1 MHQRYSQ
8 HPASY
13 RQILYRAI
21 FLTLFAFLICTVST
35 PAQYT
40 TGAVQ
45 GTVMDQNS
53 AVVPNASVTLL
64 NLDTGV
70 AHTFT
75 TGQDGIY
82 FFTAVPLGRYQVST
96 EVTGFA
102 KYTAQLTVAASTT
115 ATQDIKLSL
124 QGQTTTVVVTA
135 EAVVEVDKNDA
146 QEATT
151 RDALEVNNLPSGD
164 SALGLITVA
173 PGVTPMYNPRG
184 GGSLVKLSG
193 AQTGS
198 ISAGGGRAEYGASEL
213 DFTDAN
219 DWEFGG
225 IAPGTY
231 LDPDFVGQLNILTS
245 NIPAEY
251 GLKSS
256 GIIETITKS
265 GTNRWHG
272 EANDYIQN
280 GAFNARDFNDQTGH
294 ADFTNVNNYGFS
306 MGGPVIKDKFWLFG
320 GWHRN
325 KTLGAGSTYDAPV
338 PTAAADATATDPGV
352 VAIIKRYLPAPTLPL
367 ILPNGQVSPEVGLF
381 PVQFSSPGLS
391 YDFLLRGDYQFSPAN
406 TLSVRYFQSTG
417 TFTLPFVGALVA
429 FANEGSGF
437 DSQARNANIT
447 DTWTI
452 NNSTTNQARIAYAR
466 SVGALPS
473 QDPNPGAY
481 FFVGGLT
488 NFGEFGGFPQGR
500 IFNIYQGNDVLSKV
514 IGKHTLNFGFDARF
528 VQDNSFNAGTFGSF
542 TRGFF
547 AFADVPSFLAGQL
560 GEYEQLFGPSTEP
573 FRTRIFST
581 FAQDDWHIR
590 PNLIINLGLRWEYQG
605 AISVA
610 GGEYSLLDPA
620 RPGNIGAAGPGV
632 LGSFKIGNPVVN
644 ANPFNM
650 APRMGFAWNPRQ
662 GPLVVRGG
670 YGVYYDTFYF
680 TPLADEGRTSP
691 PVAVNGVLTS
701 FTGGNTIQA
710 LLNGTSPFQQQL
722 QAQQATGGFGTAT
735 NFGNITTTDPNMR
748 NPYVQEYDLFVDYS
762 VTKSLVVSAGYV
774 GSKGT
779 HLGAFVPVNNY
790 VPSKLAAIGAQPATS
805 VADETARLANFQT
818 AFADE
823 GSGSLREDPRFAQVN
838 LITNEANSHYN
849 SFQLIA
855 RQSLSHGLMFQAS
868 YTRSKSTDDASTAY
882 PQQDYLGDGVAQNT
896 RNIRTAY
903 AVSNF
908 DIPNVFQLTGIWQ
921 LPFFR
926 NRTDWPSRILLKGWE
941 FSAVNT
947 YQSGVPFNVFA
958 GSVQGIG
965 DVNLDGNTDNGGV
978 VGDNAL
984 ANCSIG
990 GTGLALPHGFASKYT
1005 YSLPLLGNNGN
1016 CGRNIARE
1024 PGLLNFNWAFTK
1036 NVELAETGPLGS
1048 GPWNLQFRTEVYNVL
1063 NNPSFYIANASSLLV
1078 ASPATFGALTAL
1090 PQRKLTLAIRLIW

>member
-1 MHQRYSQ
+1 MQLPSLYS
-8 HPASY
+8 
-13 RQILYRAI
+13 RTLYRAA
-21 FLTLFAFLICTVST
+21 LAALLAFLISAVATQ
-35 PAQYT
+35 AQYT
-40 TGAVQ
+40 TGSVQ
-45 GTVMDQNS
+45 GTVLDQNG
-53 AVVPNASVTLL
+53 AVVPNATVTLL

-70 AHTFT
+70 SHTFN

-82 FFTAVPLGRYQVST
+82 FFTAVPIGRYEVST

-102 KYTAQLTVAASTT
+102 KYIAQLTVAASTT
-115 ATQDIKLSL
+115 ATQDIKLAL
-124 QGQTTTVVVTA
+124 QGQATTVVVTA
-135 EAVVEVDKNDA
+135 ESVVEVDKTDS

-151 RDALEVNNLPSGD
+151 RNALEVDNLPSGD

-231 LDPDFVGQLNILTS
+231 LDPDFVGQLNVLTS
-245 NIPAEY
+245 NISAEY

-265 GTNRWHG
+265 GTNQWHG
-272 EANDYIQN
+272 EASDYIQN
-280 GAFNARDFNDQTGH
+280 GAFNARDYNDQTGH

-306 MGGPVIKDKFWLFG
+306 MGGPVIKNKLWVFG

-352 VAIIKRYLPAPTLPL
+352 ISIIKQYFPTPTLPL
-367 ILPNGQVSPEVGLF
+367 VVNGVTSTEVGLF

-391 YDFLLRGDYQFSPAN
+391 YDFIIRGDYQFSPTN

-417 TFTLPFVGALVA
+417 TFVLPFVGALVA

-473 QDPNPGAY
+473 QDPNPGPY

-488 NFGEFGGFPQGR
+488 PFGEYGGFPQGR
-500 IFNIYQGNDVLSKV
+500 VFDIYQGNDVLTKV
-514 IGKHTLNFGFDARF
+514 LGRHTLNFGFDARF

-547 AFADVPSFLAGQL
+547 DFADVPSFLAGNL
-560 GEYEQLFGPSTEP
+560 AEYEQLFGPSTEP

-581 FAQDDWHIR
+581 FAQDDWHVR
-590 PNLIINLGLRWEYQG
+590 PDLIVNLGLRWEYQG
-605 AISVA
+605 AIRVA
-610 GGEYSLLDPA
+610 GGKYSLLDPDL
-620 RPGNIGAAGPGV
+620 PGDIGAAGTGP
-632 LGSFKIGNPVVN
+632 LGSFKVGNPVVN
-644 ANPFNM
+644 KNPFNM
-650 APRMGFAWNPRQ
+650 APRLGFAWNPHQ

-670 YGVYYDTFYF
+670 YGIYYDTFYF

-691 PVAVNGVLTS
+691 PVAVNGVLTN
-701 FTGGNTIQA
+701 FTGGNTLDA
-710 LLNGTSPFQQQL
+710 LLNGNAPFQTQL
-722 QAQQATGGFGTAT
+722 KAQQATGGFGTTT

-748 NPYVQEYDLFVDYS
+748 NPYVQEYDLFLDYS
-762 VTKSLVVSAGYV
+762 LTKSLVVTAGYV

-790 VPSKLAAIGAQPATS
+790 LPSKLAAIGAQPATS

-818 AFADE
+818 AFSEE
-823 GSGSLREDPRFAQVN
+823 GTGMLREDPRFAQVN
-838 LITNEANSHYN
+838 LITNEANSNYN
-849 SFQLIA
+849 SLQLIA
-855 RQSLSHGLMFQAS
+855 RQSLSHGLMFQFS
-868 YTRSKSTDDASTAY
+868 YTRSKSLDDASTAY
-882 PQQDYLGDGVAQNT
+882 PQQDYLGDGVAQDT

-941 FSAVNT
+941 FSSVNT

-958 GSVQGIG
+958 GAAEGPPAVQAIA
-965 DVNLDGNTDNGGV
+965 DVNLDGNTSNGGV
-978 VGDNAL
+978 VGDNTL
-984 ANCSIG
+984 ANCVTDGS
-990 GTGLALPHGFASKYT
+990 GLALPHGFSSKYT
-1005 YSLPLLGNNGN
+1005 FTMPLLGNNGN

-1036 NVELAETGPLGS
+1036 NVELFENGPLGS

-1063 NNPSFYIANASSLLV
+1063 NNPSFYVANASSLLV
-1078 ASPATFGALTAL
+1078 SSPATFGALTAL
-1090 PQRKLTLAIRLIW
+1090 PQRKLTLAIRLMW